1 MIDGVTLISNNDY
14 KNLILKEKKL
24 DDVIKDCEVEI
35 SKLKDRYETIEK
47 CLINNLYNEN
57 KYDIKNLEYDG
68 NNFDE
73 DFYYKDLFNKIVNIG
88 IKDTSYIKEIMFE
101 FYKRYLEENKEQKN
115 NE

>member
-14 KNLILKEKKL
+14 KNLILKEKEL

-35 SKLKDRYETIEK
+35 SKLKDRYETVEK
-47 CLINNLYNEN
+47 YLINNLYNEN

-73 DFYYKDLFNKIVNIG
+73 DFYYKNLFNNFVNVG
-88 IKDTSYIKEIMFE
+88 IKDTMYIKEKIFE
-101 FYKRYLEENKEQKN
+101 FYQRYLKETKEQEN